1 MYDNSKYILFRIDSD
16 VLHKCLKIENKNSST
31 HTQVYLNAHLPT
43 SINLVSVLLIMYLPI
58 SAVGYYVCGSSVQSN
73 ILQSLPDG
81 AARITAEILIT
92 LHMVFAYIIW
102 MNPLSQHMEKSLN
115 ISHSESPSSKTYS

>member
-1 MYDNSKYILFRIDSD
+1 
-16 VLHKCLKIENKNSST
+16 
-31 HTQVYLNAHLPT
+31 
-43 SINLVSVLLIMYLPI
+43 MYLPI
-58 SAVGYYVCGSSVQSN
+58 SVVGYYVCGSSVQSN

-102 MNPLSQHMEKSLN
+102 MNPLSQHMEKVLN
-115 ISHSESPSSKTYS
+115 IPDGEFQSSQALTF